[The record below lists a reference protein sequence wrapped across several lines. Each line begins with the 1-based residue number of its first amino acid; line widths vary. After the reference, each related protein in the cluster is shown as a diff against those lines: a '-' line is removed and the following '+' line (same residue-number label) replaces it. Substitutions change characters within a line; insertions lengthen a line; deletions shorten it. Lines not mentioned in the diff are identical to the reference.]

1 MFEVGKDI
9 LKHEYS
15 SGNART
21 KMGRRL
27 RGVYIFFVVCFF
39 CFGIRTLY
47 FASEGTNRVRPSD
60 GGAEWLVNRA
70 DIIDRNGDILA
81 KNVMSGHITLRPQQV
96 KDRDAVAQLV
106 HEVLPYEYS
115 VSEVLSLLNSSRRFI
130 YLKKYASDSQRQKIL
145 SADMPGLGVESIQAR
160 KYPKRRLFAH
170 AVGFV
175 GNDGNG
181 LEGAERVYDDYL
193 RDSRE
198 PLQLSLDSRI
208 QSVFYEQLS
217 AAMQRYQAKNAM
229 GMLMNSR
236 TGEMIAMV
244 SLPDFDPENVSMDAM
259 SNRLFKPMRAT
270 FEMGSIFKVFNTAMA
285 MENGIHKEYYVKEPF
300 KIRDKFGRVAATI
313 SDIRSFKPPRP
324 NLSVEEIMLH
334 SCNVGSAQIALDL
347 PDGTQPEFFHRIH
360 LDEALNLEF
369 GKTEKPLTPRKW
381 GPTERATV
389 SFGHGISVTPMH
401 LFLAV
406 NSMTNGGMYIY
417 PTLQKKSF
425 GPLRGERVLSDDIS
439 ARLRGIMFRIAEETS
454 AKQARI
460 SGIQIGGK
468 TATAEKRINGKIDKF
483 KNLTAFVGIFPVAA
497 PQYTILV
504 VLDEPKGTQE
514 TFGLRTAAWNAVPTT
529 GKILDSILPL
539 LFE

>member
-15 SGNART
+15 SGGANT
-21 KMGRRL
+21 KCGKRL
-27 RGVYIFFVVCFF
+27 RWIHIFFCACFV
-39 CFGIRTLY
+39 T
-47 FASEGTNRVRPSD
+47 FAGYTVAYVIQGTIRVRPSD
-60 GGAEWLVNRA
+60 GSAAWMVNRA

-81 KNVMSGHITLRPQQV
+81 KNVMSGHITLRPQLV

-106 HEVLPYEYS
+106 HEILPYEYS
-115 VSEVLSLLNSSRRFI
+115 VQDVLQILNSSRRFVYI
-130 YLKKYASDSQRQKIL
+130 KKYVSDSQRKRVL
-145 SADMPGLGVESIQAR
+145 SENLPGLDIESVQAR
-160 KYPKRRLFAH
+160 KYPKRRLFSH
-170 AVGFV
+170 VVGFV

-181 LEGAERVYDDYL
+181 LEGAERIYDDYL
-193 RDSRE
+193 RDNTE
-198 PLQLSLDSRI
+198 PLQLSLDARI

-244 SLPDFDPENVSMDAM
+244 SLPDFDPENVGFDPA

-285 MENGIHKEYYVKEPF
+285 MENGISKEYYVKEPF

-313 SDIRSFKPPRP
+313 SDIRSFRPPRP
-324 NLSVEEIMLH
+324 NLSVEEIMLR

-381 GPTERATV
+381 GPVERATV

-417 PTLQKKSF
+417 PTIQKKSF
-425 GPLRGERVLSDDIS
+425 GPLRGERVLSDEIS
-439 ARLRGIMFRIAEETS
+439 SRLRGIMFRIAEETS
-454 AKQARI
+454 GQRARI
-460 SGIQIGGK
+460 EGIQIGGK
-468 TATAEKRINGKIDKF
+468 TATAEKRVNGKIDKF
-483 KNLTAFVGIFPVAA
+483 KNLTAFVGIFPVSA
-497 PQYTILV
+497 PQYTIMV
-504 VLDEPKGTQE
+504 ILDEPKGTNE
-514 TFGLRTAAWNAVPTT
+514 TAGWRTAAWNAVPTT

>member
-15 SGNART
+15 GGNAST
-21 KMGRRL
+21 KLGRRL
-27 RGVYIFFVVCFF
+27 RGVYIFFVICFIG
-39 CFGIRTLY
+39 FGVRTLY
-47 FASEGTNRVRPSD
+47 FAGEGTNRVRPSD
-60 GGAEWLVNRA
+60 ASGAWLVNRA

-81 KNVMSGHITLRPQQV
+81 KNVMSGHITLRPQLV
-96 KDRDAVAQLV
+96 KNRDEVAQLV
-106 HEVLPYEYS
+106 HEVLPYDYS
-115 VSEVLSLLNSSRRFI
+115 VSEVLSLLNSSRRFM
-130 YLKKYASDSQRQKIL
+130 YLKKYASDKQREKIEKANL
-145 SADMPGLGVESIQAR
+145 PGLGIESIQAR

-181 LEGAERVYDDYL
+181 LEGAERIYDEYL
-193 RDSRE
+193 RDNRE

-208 QSVFYEQLS
+208 QAVFYDQLS
-217 AAMQRYQAKNAM
+217 AAMGRYQAKNAM

-244 SLPDFDPENVSMDAM
+244 SLPDFDPENVSMDAV

-285 MENGIHKEYYVKEPF
+285 MENGIRKEYYIKEPF

-347 PDGTQPEFFHRIH
+347 PDGTQPEFFHRVH
-360 LDEALNLEF
+360 LDEALDLEF

-439 ARLRGIMFRIAEETS
+439 ARLRGIMLRIAEETS
-454 AKQARI
+454 AKQARV

-483 KNLTAFVGIFPVAA
+483 KNLTAFVGIFPVTA

-504 VLDEPKGTQE
+504 VLDEPKGTPE

>member
-15 SGNART
+15 GGNAST
-21 KMGRRL
+21 KLGRRL
-27 RGVYIFFVVCFF
+27 RGVYIFFVICFIG
-39 CFGIRTLY
+39 FGVRTLY
-47 FASEGTNRVRPSD
+47 FAGEGTNRVRPSD
-60 GGAEWLVNRA
+60 ASGAWLVNRA

-81 KNVMSGHITLRPQQV
+81 KNVMSGHITLRPQLV
-96 KDRDAVAQLV
+96 KNRDEVAQLV
-106 HEVLPYEYS
+106 HEVLPYDYS
-115 VSEVLSLLNSSRRFI
+115 VPEVLSLLNSSRRFM
-130 YLKKYASDSQRQKIL
+130 YLKKYASDKQREKIEKANL
-145 SADMPGLGVESIQAR
+145 PGLGIESIQAR

-181 LEGAERVYDDYL
+181 LEGAERIYDEYL
-193 RDSRE
+193 RDNRE

-208 QSVFYEQLS
+208 QAVFYDQLS
-217 AAMQRYQAKNAM
+217 AAMGRYQAKNAM

-244 SLPDFDPENVSMDAM
+244 SLPDFDPENVSMDAV

-285 MENGIHKEYYVKEPF
+285 MENGIRKEYYIKEPF

-347 PDGTQPEFFHRIH
+347 PDGTQPEFFHRVH
-360 LDEALNLEF
+360 LDEALDLEF

-439 ARLRGIMFRIAEETS
+439 ARLRGIMLRIAEETS
-454 AKQARI
+454 AKQARV

-483 KNLTAFVGIFPVAA
+483 KNLTAFVGIFPVNA

-504 VLDEPKGTQE
+504 VLDEPKGTPE